1 MNKLQDCSNGVY
13 RKCFTV
19 CTVDDCLSLIKGI
32 LWQDLGFDKDSA

>member
-1 MNKLQDCSNGVY
+1 MSKLQDFGNGAY

-19 CTVDDCLSLIKGI
+19 CTVNDCLSLITGI